1 MDSKPFEAL
10 EAKVNLV
17 LDKLRSA
24 QVERGELEQLV
35 SDWRTKYEQAIEQLA
50 ETARERDKL
59 LENQRDSEQ
68 EELIKS
74 KISSLLA
81 KLEAA

>member
-1 MDSKPFEAL
+1 VDAKPFETL

-17 LDKLRSA
+17 LEKLKSA
-24 QVERGELEQLV
+24 QAEKGELQKEV
-35 SDWRTKYEQAIEQLA
+35 GDWRSKYEEAIEQLA
-50 ETARERDKL
+50 ETARERDRL
-59 LENQRDSEQ
+59 LSNQRDSEQ

-74 KISSLLA
+74 KISALLA